1 MTVGIHEDSHTA
13 MTTLVSSI
21 TVAAFV
27 SILPMFRGCY
37 GC

>member
-1 MTVGIHEDSHTA
+1 MTVGIYEDSHTA